1 MLVFCSTVM
10 LQLCSADRHA
20 SAGMLFVAVFWWTM
34 CRTVLASLYCQPL
47 AQRTCARWLA
57 QFAEQVLRPTLGT
70 SLVSCTRVPVAEA
83 ACQLTIY
90 LPACAGMVPI
100 VSGEIGEDLASYM
113 VESEQTNSAL
123 GVGVSI
129 NRDASIRAA
138 GGFLIQILPFASE
151 ETVRQLEANVQG
163 VTSVTELLHQGKGPR
178 DLAEQL
184 LHGLGLADGGFS
196 LQPR

>member
-1 MLVFCSTVM
+1 M
-10 LQLCSADRHA
+10 
-20 SAGMLFVAVFWWTM
+20 
-34 CRTVLASLYCQPL
+34 
-47 AQRTCARWLA
+47 
-57 QFAEQVLRPTLGT
+57 AE
-70 SLVSCTRVPVAEA
+70 S
-83 ACQLTIY
+83 ACQLTIHS
-90 LPACAGMVPI
+90 LACAGMVPI

-151 ETVRQLEANVQG
+151 ATVQQLEANLQG
-163 VTSVTELLHQGKGPR
+163 VTSVTKLLHQGKSPR
-178 DLAEQL
+178 DLAERL

>member
-1 MLVFCSTVM
+1 MLVFCSNVM

-34 CRTVLASLYCQPL
+34 CRTVLASLYRQPL
-47 AQRTCARWLA
+47 AQQTCARWLA

-70 SLVSCTRVPVAEA
+70 SLVSCTRV
-83 ACQLTIY
+83 
-90 LPACAGMVPI
+90 
-100 VSGEIGEDLASYM
+100 
-113 VESEQTNSAL
+113 
-123 GVGVSI
+123 
-129 NRDASIRAA
+129 
-138 GGFLIQILPFASE
+138 
-151 ETVRQLEANVQG
+151 
-163 VTSVTELLHQGKGPR
+163 TSVTELLHHGKGPR